1 MRKAIV
7 YTIIIIAAVAA
18 AAWYLSVRPGKQSLS
33 PWQLVPNSALAV
45 IETDKPELL
54 QQLDADSAGLVNFL
68 ITKDT
73 AAQAPADPWLFS
85 IQSLGNKTGTVVLLK
100 SNSSESPVDL
110 AKKIKGV
117 TVKERAYE
125 GIQVSDIN
133 QGNQPWMCV
142 ALVRGVWL
150 VSPHS
155 LLIEEIIRSLKAEN
169 KTTFRNQHNKLFQL
183 SNVKDDHGNLYINW
197 SAFRTVTS
205 KNQNIDAIL
214 KATNLCDAMLFDVGW
229 TNNGNTLLLNGF
241 AVDSLA
247 NASILSAFRSQKP
260 VQFGLRNRLPDQF
273 QYFVHLGISNPDV
286 FLKERTMLISNNDKI
301 AQQLINLET
310 KIKFNTTEFFK
321 AIDNELAMIAL
332 PSGEHLIIAE
342 LKEITKAKAELSK
355 VNNAFAQEK
364 NYTHESYAN
373 EDIHILKNSS
383 LSQTLFWPLSF
394 PASELY
400 YSISNDLL
408 ILSDGE
414 TGIKEFIDASN
425 SDAVLNK
432 SLEWNKFLES
442 TLQESNVSFF
452 VSSANDELFG
462 SLRQPQKFALQFY
475 PLEGDYY
482 ASAVVQFGK
491 MTEKKSSNKTK
502 STTKRG
508 AGADFGQ
515 QVTSE
520 PWLVKNHNDRSMEAL
535 VVDAG
540 NQLHLV
546 SKNQQT
552 LWNLALPGPIQ
563 GDVHQV
569 DLLKNG
575 KLQYLFVTAGQ
586 LHAVDRLGRNVAGY
600 PKSISMTDAV
610 FTSLVDY
617 DKSRNYRLLMANN
630 AGKITV
636 CDMDGKPL
644 EGWAAKSL
652 PRAFSDA
659 PMHIRIRQRDYFE
672 ATTIQGDVF
681 MFNRRGEIAEGF
693 PVALNIS
700 PSGDVVS
707 DGKNLVMVSKDGT
720 MIQVNT
726 SGKKISENALF
737 KKTPGATF
745 RLVSARNDDNFV
757 VVKSDQGFLAA
768 FDKNGKQLFEINNP
782 ASENIRVSLY
792 HLGDKQDA
800 LVVFDKDQNIFFA
813 CDLTGKMLIAQPVQ
827 ATALPALSYQS
838 GTKSLTFYVPDQ
850 TRIVTLSAGL

>member
-45 IETDKPELL
+45 IETTKPQLL
-54 QQLDADSAGLVNFL
+54 QQLDADSIGLVNFL
-68 ITKDT
+68 TKKDKDT
-73 AAQAPADPWLFS
+73 TAKSSPSDPWLFS

-100 SNSSESPVDL
+100 DNSAESPIAL

-117 TVKERAYE
+117 NVRERAYE
-125 GIQVSDIN
+125 GFPVSDIN
-133 QGNQPWMCV
+133 QGNQPWICA

-155 LLIEEIIRSLKAEN
+155 LLVEEIIRNLKADN
-169 KTTFRNQHNKLFQL
+169 KTNFKGQHNKLFQL
-183 SNVKDDHGNLYINW
+183 SNVKDDDGNLYINW
-197 SAFRTVTS
+197 TAFRNVTS
-205 KNQNIDAIL
+205 KNQNVDQIL
-214 KATNLCDAMLFDVGW
+214 KASNLCDAMLFDVGW
-229 TNNGNTLLLNGF
+229 TGNGNTLLLNGF
-241 AVDSLA
+241 AVDSIA
-247 NASILSAFRSQKP
+247 SPSILSAFRSQSP
-260 VQFGLRNRLPDQF
+260 VPFGLRNRLPDQF
-273 QYFVHLGISNPDV
+273 QYFVHLGISNPEV

-301 AQQLINLET
+301 AQQLIDLET
-310 KIKFNTTEFFK
+310 KIKFSTTEFYK
-321 AIDNELAMIAL
+321 AVDNELAMIAL

-342 LKEITKAKAELSK
+342 LKQITKANVELSK
-355 VNNAFAQEK
+355 INNVFAQEK

-383 LSQTLFWPLSF
+383 LSQILFWPLSF

-400 YSISNDLL
+400 YAISNDLL

-414 TGIKEFIDASN
+414 QGIKEFIDASN
-425 SDAVLNK
+425 GDNTLNK

-491 MTEKKSSNKTK
+491 GIEKKSKPKNTK
-502 STTKRG
+502 KGT
-508 AGADFGQ
+508 DFGQ
-515 QVTSE
+515 SITSR
-520 PWLVKNHNDRSMEAL
+520 PWLVKNHNDRSTEVL
-535 VVDAG
+535 VVDAS
-540 NQLHLV
+540 NKLHLV
-546 SKNQQT
+546 SKNQTT
-552 LWNLALPGPIQ
+552 LWSLQLPGPIQ
-563 GDVHQV
+563 GDLHQV

-586 LHAVDRLGRNVAGY
+586 LQAVDRLGRNVAGY
-600 PKSISMTDAV
+600 PKSISMNDAV

-617 DKSRNYRLLMANN
+617 DKSRNYRLLLANN

-636 CDMDGKPL
+636 VDMEGKPL
-644 EGWAAKSL
+644 EGWTSKGL

-681 MFNRRGEIAEGF
+681 MFNRRGEITEGF
-693 PVALNIS
+693 PLALNMN

-707 DGKNLVMVSKDGT
+707 DGKNLILVSQNGSMV
-720 MIQVNT
+720 QVNT
-726 SGKKISENALF
+726 NGRKISENALF

-745 RLVSARNDDNFV
+745 RLVSATNDDKFV

-782 ASENIRVSLY
+782 ASENISVSLY
-792 HLGDKQDA
+792 HVNDKQDA
-800 LVVFDKDQNIFFA
+800 LMVFDKDQNIFFA
-813 CDLTGKMLIAQPVQ
+813 CDLTGKMLLAQPVQ
-827 ATALPALSYQS
+827 ASALPVVSYQS
-838 GTKSLTFYVPDQ
+838 GSLTFYVPDQ
-850 TRIVTLSAGL
+850 SKLVTISASL